1 MAEKNSSRLFSSANW
16 VMMLAAV
23 GALTAAQWKHQAV
36 PLVVVA
42 LLLMLT
48 VIKARLI
55 ILDFMGLRHV
65 RPATA
70 AALTAW
76 PTFFA
81 IAGLGR
87 ALGSFW
93 IG

>member
-1 MAEKNSSRLFSSANW
+1 MAQKPSDRLFASANW

-36 PLVVVA
+36 PLVIVG
-42 LLLMLT
+42 LLLVLT

-55 ILDFMGLRHV
+55 ILDFMGLRHA
-65 RPATA
+65 RSATA
-70 AALTAW
+70 AALLAW
-76 PTFFA
+76 PSFFA

>member
-1 MAEKNSSRLFSSANW
+1 MTEKHSSRLFSSANW
-16 VMMLAAV
+16 VMMLATI

-36 PLVVVA
+36 PLVIVGV
-42 LLLMLT
+42 LLLLT

-55 ILDFMGLRHV
+55 ILDFMDLRHT
-65 RPATA
+65 RPLTA
-70 AALTAW
+70 AALIAW
-76 PTFFA
+76 PSFFA

-87 ALGSFW
+87 ALSSFW